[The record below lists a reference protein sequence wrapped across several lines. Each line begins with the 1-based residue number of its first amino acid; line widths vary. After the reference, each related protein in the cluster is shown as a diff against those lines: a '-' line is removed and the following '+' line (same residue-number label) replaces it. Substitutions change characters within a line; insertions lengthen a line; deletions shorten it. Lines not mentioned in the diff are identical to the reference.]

1 MRDHAVGGTQARG
14 FGFEIAQQN
23 FAHFYEGEIILP
35 QRLQHFFHLVE
46 RRHETAQESAGL
58 ERRADLRNIVVWI
71 RHVEEERV
79 GVGFVEALRNVAQFE
94 VYARG
99 EPKAVEI
106 FPREVLRV
114 GLDLVRDHAPRIADR
129 VCQRGGHRAG
139 ARTGFHHCL
148 TGSHAHRHEDEA
160 DILRVHD
167 LRGAWQVGEQ
177 VCERGLQEEERRAE
191 VTEYLRAPRFADQI
205 VVLQNAAMRF
215 ELCARLEGE
224 DEMFMPQADELNEIA
239 VARGGSV
246 CVEGHVVILSRLILF
261 LFDLNTQQCI
271 PRR

>member
-1 MRDHAVGGTQARG
+1 MRDHAVCWTQARG

-58 ERRADLRNIVVWI
+58 ERRADLGDVVVRI

-79 GVGFVEALRNVAQFE
+79 GVGFIEALRDVAQFE

-99 EPKAVEI
+99 EPKAFEI
-106 FPREVLRV
+106 LDGEVLRI
-114 GLDLVRDHAPRIADR
+114 GFDLVRDHASLAANG
-129 VCQRGGHRAG
+129 VGKRGGHRTG
-139 ARTGFHHCL
+139 ARTGFHHFL
-148 TGSHAHRHEDEA
+148 TGSDAHRHKDVA
-160 DILRVHD
+160 DVFRVHD
-167 LRGAWQVGEQ
+167 LRGARQVDEQ
-177 VCERGLQEEERRAE
+177 ICERGLEEEERRAE

-224 DEMFMPQADELNEIA
+224 DEMFMPQADELRKVA
-239 VARGGSV
+239 VAGG
-246 CVEGHVVILSRLILF
+246 G
-261 LFDLNTQQCI
+261 
-271 PRR
+271 